1 MKRLR
6 VTLAQL
12 NPTLGD
18 FEGNLKKAI
27 EALRVAE
34 DRGSD
39 LLVFPELFLPGYP
52 PEDLMLRLSFL
63 RENRKYLQKFA
74 QHTRNLGV
82 TVLMGFIDSDE
93 DAYNAAAVVKGGE
106 ILGVYRKI
114 SLPNYGVF
122 DERRYFKPGEELLVV
137 KIGNIKV
144 GVTICEDIW
153 NPVEPSASLSLGE
166 GVHLIANLSASPYH
180 VGKPVLRKDY
190 LSMKAY
196 DYHVAMAYCN
206 MVGGQDELVFDGGSM
221 VVDASGEV
229 INYGKLFEEEIITV
243 DLDLDENLR
252 VSLVDPRR
260 RYMKTQNYPVKT
272 VEVGNLRE
280 KSGHFEPV
288 VNPLP
293 VREEEMF
300 RALITGLRDYVRK
313 NGFEKVV
320 IGLSGG
326 MDSSLV
332 AVIATEALGKE
343 NVKGVLMPSMY
354 TSKES
359 IEDAQTLAKNLGIET
374 FIIPITDVFHSYLET
389 LKGVFAGREPDITEE
404 NLQAR
409 IRGNYLMAL
418 SNKFGW
424 LVLTTGNKSEM
435 ATGYATLYG
444 DMAGGFAVIKDVYKT
459 DVYRIGRW
467 YNSWRGKEIIPEN
480 IFVKPPTAELR
491 PGQTDQE
498 KLPPYEVLDEI
509 LRLYIEEGLDPEEIA
524 SKGFDRK
531 TVLDVTE
538 MIRKNEYK
546 RKQAAIGV
554 KISTRAFGKDWRMPI
569 TNRFKEPL

>member
-260 RYMKTQNYPVKT
+260 RYMKTHNYPVKN

>member
-18 FEGNLKKAI
+18 FEGNLKKAV
-27 EALRVAE
+27 ETLRVAE

-39 LLVFPELFLPGYP
+39 LLIFPELFLPGYP

-74 QHTRNLGV
+74 QHTKNLGV

-93 DAYNAAAVVKGGE
+93 DAYNAAAVVKDGE

-137 KIGNIKV
+137 KMDEIKV
-144 GVTICEDIW
+144 GITICEDIW

-180 VGKPVLRKDY
+180 VGKPALRKDY

-196 DYHVAMAYCN
+196 DYHVAVAYCN

-229 INYGKLFEEEIITV
+229 INYGKLFEENIITV

-260 RYMKTQNYPVKT
+260 RYMKTHNYPVKT
-272 VEVGNLRE
+272 VEAGNLRE

-300 RALITGLRDYVRK
+300 RALITGLRDYVKK

-332 AVIATEALGKE
+332 AVVATEALGKE

-374 FIIPITDVFHSYLET
+374 FIIPITDVFHSYLEA
-389 LKGVFAGREPDITEE
+389 LKDVFAGREPDITEE

-480 IFVKPPTAELR
+480 IFVKPPTAELK

-538 MIRKNEYK
+538 MVRKNEYK

>member
-1 MKRLR
+1 MKQLR

-27 EALRVAE
+27 EALKIAE
-34 DRGSD
+34 ERGSD
-39 LLVFPELFLPGYP
+39 LLIFPELFLPGYP

-63 RENRKYLQKFA
+63 RENRRYLLELA
-74 QHTRNLGV
+74 SHTKNCEV
-82 TVLMGFIDSDE
+82 TVLVGFIDSDE
-93 DAYNAAAVVKGGE
+93 DAYNAAAVLKNGE
-106 ILGVYRKI
+106 VLGVYRKMF
-114 SLPNYGVF
+114 LPNYGVF
-122 DERRYFKPGEELLVV
+122 DERRYFKPGEELLVLKMDDV
-137 KIGNIKV
+137 KI

-166 GVHLIANLSASPYH
+166 GVHLVANLSASPYH
-180 VGKPVLRKDY
+180 VGKPRLRKEY

-196 DYHVAMAYCN
+196 DFHTAIAYCN
-206 MVGGQDELVFDGGSM
+206 MVGGQDELVFDGGSI
-221 VVDASGEV
+221 VVDASGEM
-229 INYGKLFEEEIITV
+229 ISYGKIFEEEIITV

-252 VSLVDPRR
+252 VSLLDPRR
-260 RYMKTQNYPVKT
+260 RYIRPQNYPVKI
-272 VEVGNLRE
+272 VDVGGLRK
-280 KSGHFEPV
+280 KSSHFDPV
-288 VNPLP
+288 VHPIP
-293 VREEEMF
+293 KREEEMF
-300 RALITGLRDYVRK
+300 KALVTGVRDYVRK

-354 TSKES
+354 TSKS
-359 IEDAQTLAKNLGIET
+359 SLEDAQKLAENLGIET
-374 FIIPITDVFHSYLET
+374 FVIPITDVFKSYLDA
-389 LKGVFAGREPDITEE
+389 LKEVFAGREPDITEE
-404 NLQAR
+404 NIQAR

-424 LVLTTGNKSEM
+424 LVLTTGNKSEL

-459 DVYRIGRW
+459 DVYKIGRW
-467 YNSWRGKEIIPEN
+467 YNEWKGKEIIPEN
-480 IFVKPPTAELR
+480 VFVKPPSAELR

-498 KLPPYEVLDEI
+498 KLPPYEILDEI
-509 LRLYIEEGLDPEEIA
+509 LKLYIEEGLDPEEIA
-524 SKGFDRK
+524 LKGFDK
-531 TVLDVTE
+531 KMVVEVTE
-538 MIRKNEYK
+538 MVRKNEYK
-546 RKQAAIGV
+546 RKQAAIGT